1 MENSGKHTQFATAR
15 LVEMSVFAGLS
26 YVLMFLSVP
35 IIPIVPYMRLDLAD
49 MPILLGT
56 VLFGPVGGM
65 TIAGLKA
72 LLYWVTTGADV
83 INFIGVGSSLV
94 SSLVLI
100 WNYYLADR
108 LLSFAKGW
116 KKAALVVLMM
126 ATTLT
131 IIMSLTNW
139 LGVIP
144 LYMNLIGMKLGFPLA
159 TVILA
164 GVVPFDFIKGIVVGT
179 VFYLIKNS
187 FLPRLKLR

>member
-1 MENSGKHTQFATAR
+1 MENSGKHMQFATAR

-26 YVLMFLSVP
+26 YVLMFLSLP
-35 IIPIVPYMRLDLAD
+35 IIPIVPYMKLDLAD
-49 MPILLGT
+49 LPILLGT

-72 LLYWVTTGADV
+72 LLYWVTTGV
-83 INFIGVGSSLV
+83 GLISFIGVGSSLI

-100 WNYYLADR
+100 WAYYLADR
-108 LLSFAKGW
+108 FISFASGW
-116 KKAALVVLMM
+116 RKATLVILIMAVSLM
-126 ATTLT
+126 

-144 LYMNLIGMKLGFPLA
+144 LYMNLMQMKLGFPLT
-159 TVILA
+159 TVILFGA
-164 GVVPFDFIKGIVVGT
+164 VPFNLIKGLVVGT

>member
-100 WNYYLADR
+100 WTYYLADR

-116 KKAALVVLMM
+116 KKAALMVLMM

>member
-1 MENSGKHTQFATAR
+1 MENSGKNSQLATTR
-15 LVEMSVFAGLS
+15 LVEMSVLAGLS
-26 YVLMFLSVP
+26 YVLMFISFP
-35 IIPIVPYMRLDLAD
+35 IIPVVPYMRLDLAD

-83 INFIGVGSSLV
+83 INFIGVGSSLI

-100 WNYYLADR
+100 WAYYLADR
-108 LLSFAKGW
+108 FISFAGGW
-116 KKAALVVLMM
+116 KKATLVVLMM
-126 ATTLT
+126 AVSLT

-159 TVILA
+159 TVILS
-164 GVVPFDFIKGIVVGT
+164 GVVPFNFIKGIVVG
-179 VFYLIKNS
+179 VIFYLIKHS
-187 FLPRLKLR
+187 FLPRIKLR

>member
-1 MENSGKHTQFATAR
+1 MENSGKHTQLATTR
-15 LVEMSVFAGLS
+15 LVEMSVLAGLS
-26 YVLMFLSVP
+26 YVLMFLSLP

-83 INFIGVGSSLV
+83 INFISVGSSLI

-100 WNYYLADR
+100 WAYYLGDR
-108 LLSFAKGW
+108 FFSFTHGW
-116 KKAALVVLMM
+116 KKAALIVLLM
-126 ATTLT
+126 AILLT
-131 IIMSLTNW
+131 IVMSLTNW

-144 LYMNLIGMKLGFPLA
+144 PYMKLMGMKLGFPLA
-159 TVILA
+159 TVILS
-164 GVVPFDFIKGIVVGT
+164 GVVPFNFIKGVVVGGI
-179 VFYLIKNS
+179 FILIKQS

>member
-1 MENSGKHTQFATAR
+1 MENSGKHTQFATTR

-72 LLYWVTTGADV
+72 LLYWVTTGADM

-100 WNYYLADR
+100 WAYYLADR
-108 LLSFAKGW
+108 LFSFTKGW
-116 KKAALVVLMM
+116 KKAGLVILTM
-126 ATTLT
+126 AIALT

-159 TVILA
+159 TVILS
-164 GVVPFDFIKGIVVGT
+164 GVVPFNFIKGIVVGG